1 MKLIEHHINNV
12 FSELAKK
19 HFGRYVDIN
28 ITEEIPTDISFEDA
42 MRYTFRFIAPDTSSK
57 KPNYR
62 YDRYTKYL
70 TSTLHRFHHHFNREN
85 KRIMH
90 LDLGCGPGLFSWVVW
105 DYAIKKYGKKPGD
118 IELIG
123 YDHAENMIRLA
134 HLFRDRFRGRL
145 LEYNFEGY
153 YELDKI
159 QNILESKDLSGY
171 VCIITF
177 GYVLVQT
184 EGDREA
190 MQNFVDIIRLLF
202 PVNSC
207 ILMAVD
213 AFKGLFKGEDPRQK
227 FGNACEELW
236 DSLSKTGINVIA
248 QDKEHTQ
255 YGCWMHSLLS
265 KET

>member
-1 MKLIEHHINNV
+1 MKLIKDHTDRL
-12 FSELAKK
+12 FSELARER
-19 HFGRYVDIN
+19 FGRYVDID

-42 MRYTFRFIAPDTSSK
+42 MRYTFRFIAPDKSSK

-62 YDRYTKYL
+62 YDRYTECL
-70 TSTLHRFHHHFNREN
+70 ASTLHRFHYYFNREN

-105 DYAIKKYGKKPGD
+105 DYAIDYGKKPDD

-123 YDHAENMIRLA
+123 YDRAPNMIHLA

-153 YELDKI
+153 YELEKI

-184 EGDREA
+184 EGDSTA
-190 MQNFVDIIRLLF
+190 MRNFIDIIRCLF

-213 AFKGLFKGEDPRQK
+213 AFSKEDRRQK
-227 FGNACEELW
+227 FDNACEELW
-236 DSLSKTGINVIA
+236 ASLSKTGINLIA
-248 QDKEHTQ
+248 QAKEHSQ

-265 KET
+265 EET